1 MDLKK
6 RMGINLKYYRY
17 KSKLSQEVFYT
28 NMGLSPKYYAC
39 AERGEVNLTIENV
52 EYIASKLGIDAN
64 DLLAYNEAH
73 IIQKKRIDEKEKKV
87 NN

>member
-1 MDLKK
+1 
-6 RMGINLKYYRY
+6 
-17 KSKLSQEVFYT
+17 
-28 NMGLSPKYYAC
+28 MGLSPKYYAC

-73 IIQKKRIDEKEKKV
+73 IIQKKELMKKKKV